1 MGLTGIQIFKML
13 PKTNCKECGSPTCL
27 AFAMQLAAGKAE
39 LDKCP
44 YVSDEAKALLSEA
57 SAPPI
62 RGVGIGTGD
71 NAVKIGEELVMYR
84 HEKTF
89 INPTAIAV
97 LVTDEMADDEVDAK
111 INNLNTVSFERVG
124 LMLAANLLAVQNA
137 SGDAGKFEALVNKA
151 LGATEKGLILIS
163 DDLAAL
169 EAGAKA
175 ANGKKAL
182 LYAATADNA
191 DKVAAIA
198 KETGA
203 SVVAKGDS
211 LEAVSNFTKTI
222 VDAGV
227 KDIVLD
233 TSAGNLKQMFYD
245 NHQVRRAALE
255 AKNKDLGY
263 PTINMVCNL
272 TDDPYKEALYAAISI
287 AKYGGI
293 VVMSDVDKERML
305 PLLVQ
310 RLNLY
315 TDPQRPML
323 MDEGIYEINKP
334 GPDSPVIITTN
345 FALTYFIV
353 SAEVEASRVPT
364 WLLIM
369 DVEGMSVLTAWS
381 AGKFVA
387 DAMAPFTVKSG
398 ITEKVNHKKIIIP
411 GYVAQ
416 ISGEYQEELG
426 DDWEVIIGTREAS
439 DLPAFL
445 KKMTGA

>member
-1 MGLTGIQIFKML
+1 MGLTGIQIFKLL

-27 AFAMQLAAGKAE
+27 AFAMALAGGKAE

-44 YVSDEAKALLSEA
+44 YVSDEAKATLSEA

-62 RGVGIGTGD
+62 RGVKIGAGD
-71 NAVKIGEELVMYR
+71 NAKKVGEELVFYR

-89 INPTAIAV
+89 VNATAIAC
-97 LVTDEMADDEVDAK
+97 LVTDEMADAEVDAK
-111 INNLNTVSFERVG
+111 ISNLNTVTFERVG
-124 LMLAANLLAVQNA
+124 LTLAADLLAIRNS
-137 SGDAGKFEALVNKA
+137 SGDAAKFEALVKKA
-151 LGATEKGLILIS
+151 LGATSKGLILMS
-163 DDLAAL
+163 DNLDALA
-169 EAGAKA
+169 AGAKA
-175 ANGKKAL
+175 AAGKGAL
-182 LYAATADNA
+182 LYAATADNC

-203 SVVAKGDS
+203 SVVAKGGS
-211 LEAVSNFTKTI
+211 PEEVSNFTGKI
-222 VDAGV
+222 SEAGV

-233 TSAGNLKQMFYD
+233 CGAKDLKTMFYND
-245 NHQVRRAALE
+245 YQVRRAALK
-255 AKNKDLGY
+255 AKNRDLGF
-263 PTINMVCNL
+263 PTIDLVCDM
-272 TDDPYKEALYAAISI
+272 TDDPYKEALLANIAI
-287 AKYGGI
+287 AKYASI
-293 VVMSDVDKERML
+293 VVLSDIDKERML
-305 PLLVQ
+305 PLFVQ
-310 RLNLY
+310 RLNIY
-315 TDPQRPML
+315 TDPQRPMV

-353 SAEVEASRVPT
+353 AAEIEASRVPT

-387 DAMAPFTVKSG
+387 DAMAPFVVKSG
-398 ITEKVNHKKIIIP
+398 IKDKISHNKIIIP

-416 ISGEYQEELG
+416 ISGEFQEELG
-426 DDWEVIIGTREAS
+426 DSWEVVIGTREAS

-445 KKMTGA
+445 KAL

>member
-1 MGLTGIQIFKML
+1 MGLTGIQIFKLL

-27 AFAMQLAAGKAE
+27 AFAMALAGGKAE

-44 YVSDEAKALLSEA
+44 YVSDEAKATLSEA

-62 RGVGIGTGD
+62 RGVKIGEKK
-71 NAVKIGEELVMYR
+71 VGEELVFYR

-89 INPTAIAV
+89 MNPTAIAC
-97 LVTDEMADDEVDAK
+97 LVTDEMDDAEVDAK
-111 INNLNTVSFERVG
+111 INNLNTVTFERVG
-124 LMLAANLLAVQNA
+124 LELSADLLAIRNS
-137 SGDAGKFEALVNKA
+137 SGDADKFAALVTKA
-151 LGATEKGLILIS
+151 LGATEKGLILMS
-163 DDLAAL
+163 DNVDAL
-169 EAGAKA
+169 EAGAKV
-175 ANGKKAL
+175 ANGKGAL
-182 LYAATADNA
+182 LYAATADNF

-198 KETGA
+198 KENGA
-203 SVVAKGDS
+203 SVVAKGADI
-211 LEAVSNFTKTI
+211 EEVSNFTSKI

-233 TSAGNLKQMFYD
+233 CGATDLKSMFYND
-245 NHQVRRAALE
+245 NQIRRAALK
-255 AKNKDLGY
+255 AKNRDLGY
-263 PTINMVCNL
+263 PTIDLVCDM
-272 TDDPYKEALYAAISI
+272 TDDPYKEAMIANVAI
-287 AKYGGI
+287 AKYAGI
-293 VVMSDVDKERML
+293 IIMSDIDKERML
-305 PLLVQ
+305 PLFVQ
-310 RLNLY
+310 RLNIY
-315 TDPQRPML
+315 TDPQRPMV

-353 SAEVEASRVPT
+353 AAEIEASRVPT

-387 DAMAPFTVKSG
+387 DAMAPFVVKSG
-398 ITEKVNHKKIIIP
+398 IKDKISHNKMIIP

-416 ISGEYQEELG
+416 ISGEFQEELG
-426 DDWEVIIGTREAS
+426 SDWEVVIGTREAS

-445 KKMTGA
+445 KAL

>member
-1 MGLTGIQIFKML
+1 MA
-13 PKTNCKECGSPTCL
+13 L
-27 AFAMQLAAGKAE
+27 AGGKAE

-44 YVSDEAKALLSEA
+44 YVSDEAKATLSEA

-62 RGVGIGTGD
+62 RGVVIGSGD
-71 NAVKIGEELVMYR
+71 KAKKVGEELVFYR

-89 INPTAIAV
+89 VNPTAIAC
-97 LVTDEMADDEVDAK
+97 LVTDEMDDAEVDTK
-111 INNLNTVSFERVG
+111 IDNLNNVKFERVG
-124 LMLAANLLAVQNA
+124 LTLEADLLAVRNA
-137 SGDAGKFEALVNKA
+137 SGDAGKFEALVKKA
-151 LGATEKGLILIS
+151 LGATDKGLILMS
-163 DDLAAL
+163 DNLDAL

-175 ANGKKAL
+175 ANGKGAL
-182 LYAATADNA
+182 LYAATADNC

-211 LEAVSNFTKTI
+211 VEEVSNFTGKI
-222 VDAGV
+222 VEAGV

-233 TSAGNLKQMFYD
+233 AGARDLKSMFYND
-245 NHQVRRAALE
+245 HQIRRAALK
-255 AKNKDLGY
+255 AKNRDLGF
-263 PTINMVCNL
+263 PTIDLVCDM
-272 TDDPYKEALYAAISI
+272 TDDPYKEALLASIAI
-287 AKYGGI
+287 AKYGAI
-293 VVMSDVDKERML
+293 VVMSDIDKERML
-305 PLLVQ
+305 PLFVQ
-310 RLNLY
+310 RLNIY
-315 TDPQRPML
+315 TDPQRPMV

-353 SAEVEASRVPT
+353 AAEIEASRVPT

-387 DAMAPFTVKSG
+387 DAMAPFVVKSG
-398 ITEKVNHKKIIIP
+398 IRDKINHNKIIIP

-416 ISGEYQEELG
+416 ISGEFQEELG
-426 DDWEVIIGTREAS
+426 SDWEVVIGTREAS
-439 DLPAFL
+439 DIPAFL
-445 KKMTGA
+445 KAL

>member
-1 MGLTGIQIFKML
+1 MA
-13 PKTNCKECGSPTCL
+13 L
-27 AFAMQLAAGKAE
+27 AGGKAE

-44 YVSDEAKALLSEA
+44 YVSDEAKATLSEA

-62 RGVGIGTGD
+62 RGVKIGEKK
-71 NAVKIGEELVMYR
+71 VGEELVFYR

-89 INPTAIAV
+89 MNPTAIAC
-97 LVTDEMADDEVDAK
+97 LVTDEMDDAEVDAK
-111 INNLNTVSFERVG
+111 INNLNTVTFERVG
-124 LMLAANLLAVQNA
+124 LELSADLLAIRNT
-137 SGDAGKFEALVNKA
+137 SGDAGKFAALVTKA
-151 LGATEKGLILIS
+151 LGATEKGLILMS
-163 DDLAAL
+163 DNVDAL

-175 ANGKKAL
+175 ANGKGAL
-182 LYAATADNA
+182 LYAATADNC

-198 KETGA
+198 KENGA
-203 SVVAKGDS
+203 SVVAKGANI
-211 LEAVSNFTKTI
+211 EEVSNFTAKI

-233 TSAGNLKQMFYD
+233 CGASDLKSMFYND
-245 NHQVRRAALE
+245 NQIRRAALK
-255 AKNKDLGY
+255 AKNRDLGY
-263 PTINMVCNL
+263 PTIDLVCDM
-272 TDDPYKEALYAAISI
+272 TDDPYKEAMLANVAI
-287 AKYGGI
+287 AKYAGI
-293 VVMSDVDKERML
+293 IIMSDIDKERML
-305 PLLVQ
+305 PLFVQ
-310 RLNLY
+310 RLNIY
-315 TDPQRPML
+315 TDPQRPMV

-353 SAEVEASRVPT
+353 AAEIEASRVPT

-387 DAMAPFTVKSG
+387 DAMAPFVVKSG
-398 ITEKVNHKKIIIP
+398 IKDKISHNKMIIP

-416 ISGEYQEELG
+416 ISGEFQEELG
-426 DDWEVIIGTREAS
+426 SDWEVVIGTREAS

-445 KKMTGA
+445 KAL